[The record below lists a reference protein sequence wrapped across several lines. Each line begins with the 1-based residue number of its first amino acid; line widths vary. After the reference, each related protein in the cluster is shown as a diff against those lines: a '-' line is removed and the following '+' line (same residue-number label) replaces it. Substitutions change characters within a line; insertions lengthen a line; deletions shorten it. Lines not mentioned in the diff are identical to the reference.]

1 MNFSMQ
7 VIHIQPD
14 KGKLSS
20 FWLIIS
26 RENSTQ
32 GGLLMHD
39 HSINNE
45 SLLKKKNKNKSLFPK
60 YKEKTEK
67 ASLYPRSCSWSYSSD
82 PGYSEQMLPKAIFAA
97 APKDSSQEYIPNS
110 SSRID
115 KSAKTFVVCF

>member
-1 MNFSMQ
+1 
-7 VIHIQPD
+7 
-14 KGKLSS
+14 
-20 FWLIIS
+20 
-26 RENSTQ
+26 
-32 GGLLMHD
+32 MHD

-45 SLLKKKNKNKSLFPK
+45 SLLKKKKNKSLFPK

-82 PGYSEQMLPKAIFAA
+82 PGYSEQMLPKAVFAA

>member
-45 SLLKKKNKNKSLFPK
+45 SLLKKKINKSLFPK

-110 SSRID
+110 SSRTD